1 MSACFEGVEVVGL
14 LDGDSALSD
23 LRLNLGVLFLQFVLE
38 LGV

>member
-14 LDGDSALSD
+14 LDGDGALSD